1 MLLEKEA
8 NALERALVLQ
18 DDGSRGDAPW
28 DVCGVQVDGFPAPV
42 SQEGRVAKGQ
52 NFLLG
57 EVPKRHSG
65 GGRELGHPG
74 PVAGEV

>member
-8 NALERALVLQ
+8 NALERALVLK

-28 DVCGVQVDGFPAPV
+28 DICGVQVDGLSAPV

-57 EVPKRHSG
+57 EGPKRHSG
-65 GGRELGHPG
+65 GGGELGHPG
-74 PVAGEV
+74 PVTGEV